1 MLVMTSEGPAG
12 LLLRRLL
19 PSAFAVVVVA
29 GWLRIQGQRLGLYGT
44 ELGTALMVILTM
56 VLLALL
62 LVRSARSM
70 YRTEALRREADE
82 RARESDQ
89 RITQLLESLPV
100 GVFVIDAEGKPF
112 YANRAAER
120 LLGQG
125 IRPEATPDR
134 LAETYH
140 AYVAGTN
147 QPYPTERLPIVRAL
161 AGERSRVDDMDIH
174 HPDGVRRIEVEGGPI
189 LDPQGRVV
197 NAMAVF
203 TNITARKE
211 AEDALRAA
219 QQEADAANRAK
230 SEFLSRMSHELRTP
244 LNAILGFGQLL
255 EMDELDPEHRE
266 SLAQILKAGRHLVD
280 LIDEVLD
287 ISRIEAGR
295 LSLSLEPV
303 ALEEAVRESLELL
316 APSAKQRAVALEWD
330 AEAAAG
336 RYILADRQRLKQV
349 LLNLLSNAVK
359 YNRPEGEV
367 RASFR
372 EDDGRIRVEIA
383 DTGPGIPAEQRRQL
397 FVPFER
403 LGQSEVEGTG
413 LGLALSKGLVEAM
426 GGRIGMESRDGEGS
440 VFWLELVAAQPAVAP
455 MTEHEHEEPLPS
467 ATLDRPRT
475 VLHIEDNPVN
485 LGLVEK
491 VLARRPGVRLLS
503 AMQGGMGLELAR
515 EHRPDLVLLDAHLPD
530 MPGEE
535 VLRRLREDPAT
546 RHVPVVVISA
556 DAMADRVQRFLAAGA
571 RAYLTKPLDVRRLL
585 GLVAEAGDVNAAAPP
600 S

>member
-1 MLVMTSEGPAG
+1 
-12 LLLRRLL
+12 
-19 PSAFAVVVVA
+19 
-29 GWLRIQGQRLGLYGT
+29 
-44 ELGTALMVILTM
+44 
-56 VLLALL
+56 
-62 LVRSARSM
+62 
-70 YRTEALRREADE
+70 
-82 RARESDQ
+82 
-89 RITQLLESLPV
+89 
-100 GVFVIDAEGKPF
+100 
-112 YANRAAER
+112 
-120 LLGQG
+120 
-125 IRPEATPDR
+125 
-134 LAETYH
+134 
-140 AYVAGTN
+140 
-147 QPYPTERLPIVRAL
+147 
-161 AGERSRVDDMDIH
+161 
-174 HPDGVRRIEVEGGPI
+174 
-189 LDPQGRVV
+189 
-197 NAMAVF
+197 
-203 TNITARKE
+203 
-211 AEDALRAA
+211 
-219 QQEADAANRAK
+219 
-230 SEFLSRMSHELRTP
+230 MSHELRTP
-244 LNAILGFGQLL
+244 LNAILGFGQLM
-255 EMDELDPEHRE
+255 EMDDLDPEHRE
-266 SLAQILKAGRHLVD
+266 SLGQILRAGRHLVD